1 MRVLSTG
8 TGPVRRDGRPR
19 PRRVHHVGR
28 LTGELLISGGAHQE
42 KVTAAVVL
50 LDQGERVRL
59 ANETSEPV
67 SLLAC
72 LPPRLHPC
80 APQLAPRPGGHL
92 EHPVGRADCG
102 PASSGRPSRLGDVA
116 GGLPRELDALSRSWL
131 LATGAVSAVRDP
143 AASRSASTGRAD
155 RER

>member
-28 LTGELLISGGAHQE
+28 AADRRAAHLRWSASGEG
-42 KVTAAVVL
+42 TAGVVVL

-67 SLLAC
+67 SPLAC
-72 LPPRLHPC
+72 LPPADFIPC
-80 APQLAPRPGGHL
+80 APQLARLVRGDTWSTRW
-92 EHPVGRADCG
+92 VGLTVVPPAQDDPAGWATSLASRADWMPCPGHGYWRRG
-102 PASSGRPSRLGDVA
+102 PSARSVTRPHPDR
-116 GGLPRELDALSRSWL
+116 
-131 LATGAVSAVRDP
+131 P
-143 AASRSASTGRAD
+143 AR
-155 RER
+155 